1 MTFFDFFTGKRP
13 SAHPA
18 HGSSDASGSVRLMLE
33 RSTGFELDVDFTIP
47 EKGITVLFGPSGC
60 GKTTVLRC
68 VAGLERAR
76 GRVFAGGNLWQDDA
90 KGVFVPTHG
99 RNLGYVFQEASLFE
113 HLNVRENLRFGLKRA
128 RTTDGEARLA
138 EAVELLGIGG
148 LLDRSVDE
156 LSGGEKQRCAIA
168 RALAL
173 RPDILLMDEPLSAL
187 DWARK
192 REFLPWLEKLKDEL
206 SIPILY
212 VTHSTDE
219 MTRLADRLV
228 VLSQGRVLA
237 QGALRDVLADPR
249 VSVPAG
255 DGRGVVLEGEVRSIS
270 DAWHTAS
277 VAAGEW
283 TFEVPAGAL
292 RPGGRVRLRVLA
304 RDVSLVLEKP
314 ERTSI
319 RNVLRVRI
327 AEFVPAERPDDP
339 YVHVVL
345 EEETGG
351 RRMLARLLAHSVDE
365 LGLARGM
372 TLWAQVK
379 SAGVVL

>member
-1 MTFFDFFTGKRP
+1 MKFFDFFTGKRP
-13 SAHPA
+13 SARPA
-18 HGSSDASGSVRLMLE
+18 HASSDAAGSVNLTLE

-90 KGVFVPTHG
+90 SGVFVPTHG

-138 EAVELLGIGG
+138 EVVELLGIGG
-148 LLDRSVDE
+148 VLDRSVEE

-212 VTHSTDE
+212 VTHSTEE

-277 VAAGEW
+277 VAAGDW
-283 TFEVPAGAL
+283 VFEVPAGAL

-339 YVHVVL
+339 YLHVVL

-351 RRMLARLLAHSVDE
+351 RRMLARLLAHSVEE

>member
-18 HGSSDASGSVRLMLE
+18 HGASDASGSVRLTLE

-90 KGVFVPTHG
+90 SGVFVPTHG

-212 VTHSTDE
+212 VTHSTEE

-237 QGALRDVLADPR
+237 QGALR
-249 VSVPAG
+249 
-255 DGRGVVLEGEVRSIS
+255 
-270 DAWHTAS
+270 
-277 VAAGEW
+277 
-283 TFEVPAGAL
+283 
-292 RPGGRVRLRVLA
+292 PGSRVRLRVLA

>member
-1 MTFFDFFTGKRP
+1 MKLFDFFFGRRAAARP
-13 SAHPA
+13 PHAA
-18 HGSSDASGSVRLMLE
+18 TDASGSVRLTLE
-33 RSTGFELDVDFTIP
+33 RPTGFDLDVDFTIP

-76 GRVFAGGNLWQDDA
+76 GSVSAGGNLWQDDVS
-90 KGVFVPTHG
+90 GVFVPTHG

-138 EAVELLGIGG
+138 QAVELLGIGG
-148 LLDRSVDE
+148 LLDRSVE
-156 LSGGEKQRCAIA
+156 QLSGGEKQRCAIA
-168 RALAL
+168 RSLAL

-206 SIPILY
+206 NIPILY
-212 VTHSTDE
+212 VTHSTEE

-237 QGALRDVLADPR
+237 QGTLRDVLVDPR
-249 VSVPAG
+249 ISVPAG
-255 DGRGVVLEGEVRSIS
+255 DGRGVVLECEVRSIS

-277 VAAGEW
+277 VGVGGW
-283 TFEVPAGAL
+283 TFEVSAGSL
-292 RPGGRVRLRVLA
+292 RLGGRVRLRILA
-304 RDVSLVLEKP
+304 RDVSLALEKS

-327 AEFVPAERPDDP
+327 AEFVPSECPDDP

-345 EEETGG
+345 EDETGG
-351 RRMLARLLAHSVDE
+351 RRLLARLLAHSVEE
-365 LGLARGM
+365 LGLAKGM
-372 TLWAQVK
+372 SLWAQVK
-379 SAGVVL
+379 SAGVVV